1 MGDSKVGQ
9 GKYKMRLECLAV
21 PGSKA
26 LPSNPNPNH
35 ITGCVS
41 RTQGANVKEPLVAKV
56 E

>member
-9 GKYKMRLECLAV
+9 GKYKTRLECLAV

-26 LPSNPNPNH
+26 LPQ
-35 ITGCVS
+35 
-41 RTQGANVKEPLVAKV
+41 TQTKPHNRVCLKDTGANVEGALVAKV